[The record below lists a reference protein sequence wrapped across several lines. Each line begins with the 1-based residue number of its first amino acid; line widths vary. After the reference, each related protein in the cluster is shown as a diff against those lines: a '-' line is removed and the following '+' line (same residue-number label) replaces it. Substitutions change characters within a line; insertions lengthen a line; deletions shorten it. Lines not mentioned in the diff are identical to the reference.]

1 MDQLLIRPASAPFRR
16 TVTIPGSK
24 SITNRALPL
33 AALATGE
40 TLLTGVLFADD
51 TWQMINALQTLGY
64 SLHLD
69 QRARQVRILGRGRD
83 LPPGTGQTLT
93 CGNSGTTLRFL
104 AAMLCLGSG
113 EYLLDGVPR
122 MRERPIDQLVDQ
134 LRALGAD
141 ISYELKT
148 GFPPI
153 RIRAR
158 GLSGPGCQFSDAKS
172 SQYISA
178 ILMAAPCG
186 DAPKSVT
193 LLGPIT
199 SEPYVVM
206 TLRMMEQFGVS
217 VQIHDQCAKVAS
229 RTILISP
236 GTYARPSGQYAIEPD
251 ASNASYFLAAAA
263 LIPGS
268 SITIANLGKNSLQG
282 DVAFADVLAR
292 MGASVAWMPGG
303 LSVSAPPHGTPLH
316 GIDLDMNHIPDMVQ
330 TLCIVACFAQGATTI
345 RNVWNLRVKE
355 TDRLA
360 ALETELKKLG
370 AAVETGNDWI
380 RVTPPSLAS
389 AAPSPGL
396 STAAP
401 PSIATYDD
409 HRMAMSFAIAG
420 LRVPG
425 GVIIQDPGCTA
436 KTYPDFFRDLAA
448 AIAP

>member
-1 MDQLLIRPASAPFRR
+1 MDQLHVRPASAPLRR

-33 AALATGE
+33 AALANGQ
-40 TLLTGVLFADD
+40 TLLSGVLFADD

-64 SLHLD
+64 HLEMD
-69 QRARQVRILGRGRD
+69 QRLRQVRIIGRGPQ
-83 LPPGTGQTLT
+83 LPPGTGQTLI
-93 CGNSGTTLRFL
+93 CGNSGTTIRFL
-104 AAMLCLGSG
+104 AAMLCLGTG
-113 EYLLDGVPR
+113 EYILDGVPR

-141 ISYELKT
+141 ISYELRP
-148 GFPPI
+148 GYPPI
-153 RIRAR
+153 RIRAS
-158 GLSGPGCQFSDAKS
+158 GLPGPGCQFSDAKS

-178 ILMAAPCG
+178 VLMAAPYG
-186 DAPKSVT
+186 NAPKSVT
-193 LLGPIT
+193 LLGPVT

-206 TLRMMEQFGVS
+206 TLRMMEQFGVGA
-217 VQIHDQCAKVAS
+217 QIHDQCAKVAS
-229 RTILISP
+229 RTILIRP
-236 GTYARPSGQYAIEPD
+236 ATYARPSGHYAIEPD

-268 SITIANLGKNSLQG
+268 SITVANLGKNSLQG

-292 MGASVAWMPGG
+292 MGAAVDWKPEG
-303 LSVSAPPHGTPLH
+303 VTISAPPAETLLR

-360 ALETELKKLG
+360 ALETELRKLG
-370 AAVETGNDWI
+370 AAVETGKDWI
-380 RVTPPSLAS
+380 RVTPPQTPATLPAN
-389 AAPSPGL
+389 
-396 STAAP
+396 AAP
-401 PSIATYDD
+401 PLIATYDD

-420 LRVPG
+420 LRLPG

-436 KTYPDFFRDLAA
+436 KTYPDFFQDLAA
-448 AIAP
+448 AVAP